1 MIKPALNDPPA
12 PETAGVRPYEMEGR
26 TEDRTP
32 LFGFEDLAGWTVE
45 CIDGADADLVR
56 SREQQMWGRYVG
68 KLVHKGTSAE
78 SRAILRPA
86 KPIPI
91 EGEFD
96 CINMW
101 IHSNSWEWA
110 PEAGTPFLNVSILL
124 RDAAGEEQAVHL
136 VRTRWKEWW
145 LAHKRLDPK
154 GLKQAPL
161 SFSGIEVRGM
171 SNSEPRTIYLD
182 SIYFYREAL
191 KPLTFDPRP
200 KRNLTPFEGQ
210 PQGLNTGPGTL
221 PFPTREETIL
231 PSNFESDY
239 RNEVRETAHDVFE
252 FSYIGK
258 DCRVKY
264 VWAPKTGT
272 LDDITAYV
280 NDAKVSR
287 PMVGG
292 GVMLGGGV
300 PKGAAVRAGAG
311 KDEAEAHFS
320 LIHEGVWALDVVYRM
335 RIRGK
340 SLVIDVISG
349 RTEGLSLGEVRDVEN
364 PRLVA
369 IPYITVG
376 SGGNPKVLCSGK
388 PESPVFTSV
397 WIDWYRSNASNMVS
411 QEWAQTDSAKING
424 GVTYGRKTDGTV
436 NDLYERVFLTV
447 SPTFEETLPTIANP
461 VGENA
466 HMAVDRLWQESWGPQ
481 DFEKEHERS
490 RMLRSYGI
498 DKLIQCNHE
507 ISWRDGGESFTL
519 RTKAAPGKGGD
530 PALKAYVA
538 AQKSLGWLSGLYTN
552 YTDYAPVNEYWDE
565 DHVQRMSDGEWR
577 AAWPRCYALKPSRA
591 VEWEAKLAPII
602 KRKFDSTSAYTDVH
616 TAVAPWNYCDFD
628 ARVPGAGTF
637 AATFYAYGELLLN
650 DKKVY
655 GGPIFSEGTYQW
667 IYAGLADGNYALC
680 YGGPDTSVEPLNVAF
695 DLHKIHPLECDIGMP
710 WTGGFLKSAGWNAPG
725 KIDASID
732 HFIAATMAYGHI
744 GWLVEE
750 GHGIERTCRSYYM
763 LQQLQARYGLR
774 RPTTI
779 EYADA
784 QGKWLTAS
792 QAIATDVIRESR
804 LHVAYEGGLDLYVN
818 GSEGNWTVKG
828 HVLPPWG
835 WYASD
840 GKDFEE
846 YSALVDGRRID
857 WVKSPAYEYLDGRG
871 ASVTHGGLSAKGS
884 IAVRR
889 AEDSVE
895 VIDIYGNDWIGV
907 KVKGRGTCSAIDP
920 DGKALGEA
928 EVRFTS
934 DGMAWIRPVKDAR
947 RYVIETGGGSSRS
960 ALSIRFDRE
969 RVVPGDRLDAAISFT
984 APSGGRI
991 TGAEVSYDY
1000 NPSQKIGDWRDR
1012 QLGRGVTRA
1021 TMLRLSF
1028 ARDIRPGERIW
1039 IKACVDF
1046 DSGGGPERFESW
1058 SVLTTVPAFDVGLRA
1073 EGGGRF
1079 TIGLTNN
1086 LGGAHKPRIGL
1097 RMKDASSGF
1106 SIADRSETGDG
1117 VEFTVRP
1124 PAELRAAEGTLV
1136 VTADAAGFRTA
1147 REFPVRAFVD
1157 YPSVWTA
1164 DATTR
1169 FLTGI
1174 AFRGKPEVRGTGGT
1188 GASFAWQGIT
1198 SGGVTKDGIFSH
1210 PPYQGGVGYTYGIT
1224 EPIVIPEEPCEFRCF
1239 IGIKD
1244 GGDASDGVTFK
1255 VIALDESNAERVL
1268 LDESWAERKW
1278 KGVSAD
1284 LSAFGGKSIRLKFI
1298 ADVGPNDNSSA
1309 DWASWGEPRIT
1320 TRQPLMRVEVGKE

>member
-45 CIDGADADLVR
+45 CLDGAEADLVR

-110 PEAGTPFLNVSILL
+110 PEAGTPFLNISILL
-124 RDAAGEEQAVHL
+124 RDAAGDEQAVHL

-171 SNSEPRTIYLD
+171 SNTEPRTIYLD

-239 RNEVRETAHDVFE
+239 RNEVREIAPDVFE

-300 PKGAAVRAGAG
+300 PKGAAFRAGAG

-320 LIHEGVWALDVVYRM
+320 LIHEGAWALDVVYRM

-530 PALKAYVA
+530 PALKTYVA

-667 IYAGLADGNYALC
+667 LYAGLADGNYALC

-710 WTGGFLKSAGWNAPG
+710 WTGGFLKSAGWNAPE

-835 WYASD
+835 WYAAQ

-871 ASVTHGGLSAKGS
+871 TSVTHGGLSAKGS

-907 KVKGRGTCSAIDP
+907 KVKGRGTCAASDP

-934 DGMAWIRPVKDAR
+934 DGMAWIRSVKDAR
-947 RYVIETGGGSSRS
+947 RYMVAVGADTPAPFVVSSDRTIAVAGDS
-960 ALSIRFDRE
+960 LS
-969 RVVPGDRLDAAISFT
+969 VK
-984 APSGGRI
+984 
-991 TGAEVSYDY
+991 AEVSAPGKWEGREILFTLVDDK
-1000 NPSQKIGDWRDR
+1000 PGSRTRTSRSHLPAAGRTCTATF
-1012 QLGRGVTRA
+1012 QLPA
-1021 TMLRLSF
+1021 SY
-1028 ARDIRPGERIW
+1028 APGEIVW
-1039 IKACVDF
+1039 VKAEAPRAATGSSYGEAWCA
-1046 DSGGGPERFESW
+1046 
-1058 SVLTTVPAFDVGLRA
+1058 LTIVPAFDVSIRRIADNKFAVETKSNMVLSRNP
-1073 EGGGRF
+1073 
-1079 TIGLTNN
+1079 TIGLETR
-1086 LGGAHKPRIGL
+1086 GQDSGL
-1097 RMKDASSGF
+1097 LIEYQDTAGPEFTFTVTAREIKDAEDV
-1106 SIADRSETGDG
+1106 IA
-1117 VEFTVRP
+1117 
-1124 PAELRAAEGTLV
+1124 LRLSVPRLTM
-1136 VTADAAGFRTA
+1136 T
-1147 REFPVRAFVD
+1147 REFPVRAVVD

-1174 AFRGKPEVRGTGGT
+1174 AFREKPEVRGTGGT

-1268 LDESWAERKW
+1268 LEESWAERKW